1 MVRRNTQGSEVRRS
15 SRNRPVISK
24 SRRLI
29 RVIKQHHPID
39 KVENLPPVFSY
50 KQDDDGEQ
58 DMTQWRRGR
67 CIRMS
72 SL

>member
-1 MVRRNTQGSEVRRS
+1 
-15 SRNRPVISK
+15 VISK

-67 CIRMS
+67 
-72 SL
+72 